1 VRQAAAD
8 ALALCGDDAVT
19 TLATV
24 LAGEEQGA
32 RTRAAYALRK
42 IASLAA
48 AAILFRCLNDANYM
62 VHTYAYEG
70 LDELG
75 LLDNLLLI
83 P

>member
-1 VRQAAAD
+1 M
-8 ALALCGDDAVT
+8 T
-19 TLATV
+19 TV
-24 LAGEEQGA
+24 LAGTHEGA

-42 IASLAA
+42 IASPAA
-48 AAILFRCLNDANYM
+48 AASLFRCLNDPNYM

-75 LLDNLLLI
+75 LLDNLLLV